1 MTGTSTWGRSATT
14 EKDTEMSD
22 SFNIHDLFHLAS
34 IILMTAVTITALKAD
49 VRWIRKWCD
58 EHKEDDDRRFEE
70 VKQDI
75 REVRQRE

>member
-1 MTGTSTWGRSATT
+1 ML
-14 EKDTEMSD
+14 DL
-22 SFNIHDLFHLAS
+22 HDLLHL
-34 IILMTAVTITALKAD
+34 VTVIAAFAATVITLKAD
-49 VRWIRKWCD
+49 VRWIKTWCR